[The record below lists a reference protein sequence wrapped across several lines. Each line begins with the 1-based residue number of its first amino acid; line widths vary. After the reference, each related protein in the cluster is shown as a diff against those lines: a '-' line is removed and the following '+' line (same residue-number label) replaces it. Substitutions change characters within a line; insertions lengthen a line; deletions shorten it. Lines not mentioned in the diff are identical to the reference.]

1 MVLRFPQFNDS
12 FLVFLILQAFKLS
25 LVTMWEER
33 QRSVLVEGTE
43 ALNRTSASLTRAEQ
57 CAVETESLGT
67 NVISELA
74 EQRETLLRASNRLG
88 DVETS
93 LTKSQQLIN
102 FMKRGVLMNK
112 VILVVIIISEICIL
126 AALIYLKFIRH

>member
-1 MVLRFPQFNDS
+1 M
-12 FLVFLILQAFKLS
+12 AFKLS